1 MLKNIMS
8 KLRNA
13 GKIIVG
19 HREEKRHVMAL
30 VQGFSGPVQHVLY
43 IRKPDRKGIG
53 TEISIL

>member
-1 MLKNIMS
+1 MS

-30 VQGFSGPVQHVLY
+30 VQGFSGPVQHILY